1 MILPTKHIRPADSLL
16 RVGAVLL
23 GTLSSPKTVT
33 ELWDD
38 ARELVGIVSFERFV
52 LGLDLLYAMELVTNE
67 RGILRRTKP

>member
-16 RVGAVLL
+16 SVGALLL

-52 LGLDLLYAMELVTNE
+52 LGLDLLYALELVTNE
-67 RGILRRTKP
+67 RGILRRTKS